1 MATRFVIL
9 GGGPAGNTAAT
20 YAARLGAQVTLVER
34 DVIGGAAH
42 LWDCIPSKT
51 MIATGGAIAFTRRLG
66 GMGLEQQQPEVDVE
80 ALTERIDSIKTRLQR
95 GTTRLLSSQGIE
107 MIHGTARFLGP
118 HEIEV
123 VTDEGTRQLHA
134 DAILIAT
141 GSRPRI
147 PEWCVPDGERIL
159 TTRDC
164 YPPRVFPESVTVVG
178 SGVTGVE
185 FVHMFSSFG
194 AKVTLVVSRQQV
206 LPSKDPEVAAVLED
220 DFLQRGVRL
229 LKGARATVIERV
241 SGARVVGS
249 DERSADGEGDDV
261 VVVRCD
267 DGRVVRSS
275 HAVLAIGSVPN
286 TDGLNLDLAGVETDV
301 GYVTINRHCQS
312 NVAHIYAAGDI
323 SGKLP
328 LSSVASM
335 QGRKVAEHVMG
346 LQKVAHRHLDYDKAA
361 SAIFTEPEIADV
373 GLAEADAFSMGR
385 KIRVTKV
392 PFSSTPK
399 ALINND
405 WRGFVKIIS
414 DPATGVVLGG
424 SIVGRHAAE
433 LISVIAL
440 AVTANLKVTDIVES
454 LLVHPALSEALAEAA
469 E

>member
-1 MATRFVIL
+1 VATRFVII

-20 YAARLGAQVTLVER
+20 YAARLGADVTMVER

-51 MIATGGAIAFTRRLG
+51 MIATGGALSFLRRAT
-66 GMGLEQQQPEVDVE
+66 GMGLEETTPEVHTE
-80 ALTERIDSIKTRLQR
+80 ALTTRIEGIKNHLQH
-95 GTTRLLSSQGIE
+95 GIIELLQSQGVRLIS
-107 MIHGTARFLGP
+107 GAARFVGP
-118 HEIEV
+118 HEV
-123 VTDEGTRQLHA
+123 RVTGIDGADELVEFDHA
-134 DAILIAT
+134 LIST

-147 PEWCVPDGERIL
+147 PEWCVPDGDRIL

-164 YPPRVFPESVTVVG
+164 YPPKVFPESVTVIG

-206 LPSKDPEVAAVLED
+206 LPGKDPEVAAVLED
-220 DFLQRGVRL
+220 DFLRRGVQL
-229 LKGARATVIERV
+229 LKGARA
-241 SGARVVGS
+241 VGI
-249 DERSADGEGDDV
+249 DRDLDAEGEGGG
-261 VVVRCD
+261 VVVRCN
-267 DGRVVRSS
+267 DGRSVHST

-286 TDGLNLDLAGVETDV
+286 SDGLDLEAAGVEHDDA
-301 GYVTINRHCQS
+301 GYVHIDHHCVT
-312 NVAHIYAAGDI
+312 NVRHIYAAGDV

-328 LSSVASM
+328 LSSVAAM

-346 LQKVAHRHLDYDKAA
+346 LHTLEHRHLDYEKAA

-373 GLAEADAFSMGR
+373 GLPEAEAFASGR

-392 PFSSTPK
+392 PFSASAK

-405 WRGFVKIIS
+405 PRGFVKIIS

-440 AVTANLKVTDIVES
+440 AVTANLKVNDILES

>member
-1 MATRFVIL
+1 VAVRFVII

-20 YAARLGAQVTLVER
+20 HAARLGAHVTLVER
-34 DVIGGAAH
+34 DVVGGAAH

-51 MIATGGAIAFTRRLG
+51 MIATGGAVSFTRRIK
-66 GMGLEQQQPEVDVE
+66 GMGLDEIDAEVDMASLKDRVE
-80 ALTERIDSIKTRLQR
+80 SIVTKLNSSITELLKSQSVRMIR
-95 GTTRLLSSQGIE
+95 GTAALKGPNEVVVETAEGIE
-107 MIHGTARFLGP
+107 SLF
-118 HEIEV
+118 
-123 VTDEGTRQLHA
+123 A
-134 DAILIAT
+134 DAILIST

-147 PEWCVPDGERIL
+147 PDFCQPDGERIL

-164 YPPRVFPESVTVVG
+164 YPPPQLPEHLVVVG

-185 FVHMFSSFG
+185 FVHMFTSLGS
-194 AKVTLVVSRQQV
+194 KVTLIVSRQQV
-206 LPSKDPEVAAVLED
+206 LPQKDPEVAAVLEE
-220 DFLQRGVRL
+220 DFLKRGVSL
-229 LKGARATVIERV
+229 LKGARANAIER
-241 SGARVVGS
+241 
-249 DERSADGEGDDV
+249 EGDG

-267 DGRVVRSS
+267 DGRVVHGS
-275 HAVLAIGSVPN
+275 HALLAIGSVPN
-286 TDGLNLDLAGVETDV
+286 SDGLGLESAGVALDG
-301 GYVTINRHCQS
+301 GYVTINQHCQS
-312 NVAHIYAAGDI
+312 NVQHIYAAGDV

-328 LSSVASM
+328 LSSVAAM
-335 QGRKVAEHVMG
+335 QGRKIAEHVMG
-346 LQKVAHRHLDYDKAA
+346 GHTRAHRHLDYDKAA

-373 GLAEADAFSMGR
+373 GLAEAEAFAAGR

-392 PFSSTPK
+392 PFSATPK

-405 WRGFVKIIS
+405 PRGFVKIVS

-454 LLVHPALSEALAEAA
+454 LLVHPALAEALAEAA